1 MKKRNIFTSQRYPL
15 ILLIITIVF
24 FGITAIN
31 PPHPMDFF
39 YEHIATVAFLAILI
53 VSYRCFKFSNLSYT
67 LIFLFMIL
75 HIIGARTTYAEVPYQ
90 EFFLNFGIDING
102 LFGFTRNN
110 YDRLVHFCFGLFL
123 AYPIREIFMRIAS
136 TKGIWSFYL
145 PLGEIMG
152 FSMIY
157 ELIEWQFAV
166 IIGGDVSNT
175 YLGSQGDVWDAQ
187 QDMAIATIGA
197 IIALTVTFI
206 IHLIYNR
213 KLREEIRESLR
224 VKKKQPLG
232 EVALKKMMN
241 G

>member
-53 VSYRCFKFSNLSYT
+53 VSYRWFKFSNLSYT

-110 YDRLVHFCFGLFL
+110 
-123 AYPIREIFMRIAS
+123 
-136 TKGIWSFYL
+136 
-145 PLGEIMG
+145 
-152 FSMIY
+152 
-157 ELIEWQFAV
+157 
-166 IIGGDVSNT
+166 
-175 YLGSQGDVWDAQ
+175 
-187 QDMAIATIGA
+187 
-197 IIALTVTFI
+197 
-206 IHLIYNR
+206 
-213 KLREEIRESLR
+213 
-224 VKKKQPLG
+224 
-232 EVALKKMMN
+232 
-241 G
+241 